1 VAPALRYR
9 VNDFLDLLDRPAN
22 RSFSLIGA
30 PGVKIDPV
38 WNDNA

>member
-1 VAPALRYR
+1 VAAALRYS
-9 VNDFLDLLDRPAN
+9 VDNLLDLLRP
-22 RSFSLIGA
+22 SSEQVLSLIGA